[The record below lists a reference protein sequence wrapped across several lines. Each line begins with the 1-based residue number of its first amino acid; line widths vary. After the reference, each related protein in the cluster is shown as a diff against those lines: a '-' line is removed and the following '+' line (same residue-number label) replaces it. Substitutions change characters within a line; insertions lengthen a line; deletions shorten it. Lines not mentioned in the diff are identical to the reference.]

1 MPLIDSIAK
10 GLLFAG
16 GALAE
21 RRSLTLFP
29 GRGAVA
35 NVGGGEGSVDDLDG
49 GTSISYAAAIEDH
62 PVLSGLYNK
71 LVRELSTLGV
81 GVYRRER
88 DQRGV
93 LTGRLTR
100 VHGTS
105 LETLLEE
112 PAPRLG
118 LVDLLQW
125 TFGPALAE
133 GNSTVGQYRPSAGA
147 QPTGLLPLDWRYM
160 SAFASP
166 GGPVEAWL
174 SSHLGFN
181 EPRILQPEE
190 VIHTAWRAPSA
201 GAIGVAPLKAL
212 ARTYKLDDAARRFLA
227 AHLRNGA
234 RPAGALTTD
243 RDLKPDQRAELRKEV
258 NKTHGGVDNAFRIAI
273 LDGGLDWKALSF
285 SAADAQLDQTRQV
298 ARDEFCIGYDVRWS
312 QLADTGGAPG
322 NPGEI
327 AQDLHRSLRPWA
339 ALASSAWQR
348 QLVDPDPEWRSEDL
362 VIRFDFRE
370 LLRGSPQEEANR
382 AVHLF
387 TNGVTALDE
396 ARDDVGL
403 ASTGRLEDKLP
414 LVPHAQLKPGDDT
427 ADRATPPDARRLPA
441 STDPDAPGNQVD
453 RGPSAG

>member
-21 RRSLTLFP
+21 RRTLTLFP
-29 GRGAVA
+29 GRGGATI
-35 NVGGGEGSVDDLDG
+35 VGGGEGTVDDLDG
-49 GTSISYAAAIEDH
+49 GASISFAGAIEDH
-62 PVLSGLYNK
+62 PVISGLYNK

-88 DQRGV
+88 GPDGV
-93 LTGRLTR
+93 ITGRLNR
-100 VHGTS
+100 VYGTT

-133 GNSTVGQYRPSAGA
+133 GNSTVGMYRPSAGA

-174 SSHLGFN
+174 AAHLGFN
-181 EPRILQPEE
+181 DPRILQPEE

-201 GAIGVAPLKAL
+201 GAIGIAPLKPL
-212 ARTYKLDDAARRFLA
+212 ARSYRLDDAARRFLA

-234 RPAGALTTD
+234 RPAGALTSPNE
-243 RDLKPDQRAELRKEV
+243 LKPAHKAELRSEV

-273 LDGGLDWKALSF
+273 LDGGLDWKPLSF
-285 SAADAQLDQTRQV
+285 SAADAQLDQTRHV
-298 ARDEFCIGYDVRWS
+298 ARDEFCVQFDVRWS

-322 NPGEI
+322 NPSEL
-327 AQDLHRSLRPWA
+327 ARDLHRSLRPWA
-339 ALASSAWQR
+339 RLASSAWQR

-362 VIRFDFRE
+362 VVRFDFRE

-387 TNGVTALDE
+387 TNGITALDE
-396 ARDDVGL
+396 GRDDIGL
-403 ASTGRLEDKLP
+403 PPTGRPEDRLP
-414 LVPHAQLKPGDDT
+414 LVPHAQLQPGT
-427 ADRATPPDARRLPA
+427 SSTSPAPDARRLPA

-453 RGPSAG
+453 RGPTAG